1 MKEQTRKEMQRKMAD
16 CPMSAPEVS
25 WVDIERAVSASGAA
39 SGPGVMPL
47 RRRWMTA
54 AAAVALLVAGGAG
67 LRMLHRQEPAERIA
81 AVPERTEIRE
91 DAARAETIV
100 RPEKEWLAEI
110 VERQRP
116 GGPTSAK
123 TVPGTASPVC
133 LREDVGVS
141 RQPAD
146 DGLTPD
152 DVSRTVPAPETRGET
167 EPSAR
172 KQPVS
177 VPDMEN
183 LAADVPIPSVN
194 PRFVSRGRLTAQ
206 VFLGNSMNGYAATSN
221 LTPVLMSAPPYGLYD
236 EEMAGGDISPLRGGM
251 SELAADIRHYRP
263 VRFGLTF
270 RYGIGGRWSV
280 ESGLVYSRQKSDLT
294 TRSGSLAV
302 TSEQYLNYIGIP
314 LNLGFRIW
322 NAGGFR
328 FYASAGATAE
338 KMVKGFRTVPSAAEG
353 DSEKGREAVRIR
365 PLQFSLTGAVGAEYR
380 LGRSLGLYAEP
391 GLSYRFD
398 NGSGVPS
405 LYRDEP
411 LDFSMSFGLRFSFD

>member
-25 WVDIERAVSASGAA
+25 WVDIERAVSTSGAT
-39 SGPGVMPL
+39 SGPGVVPL

-54 AAAVALLVAGGAG
+54 AAVVALLVAGGAG

-81 AVPERTEIRE
+81 AVPEKTEIRE
-91 DAARAETIV
+91 QVAMAETLA
-100 RPEKEWLAEI
+100 RPE
-110 VERQRP
+110 
-116 GGPTSAK
+116 
-123 TVPGTASPVC
+123 GTAASVDRPA
-133 LREDVGVS
+133 GVS
-141 RQPAD
+141 SSAVVTPEIASPARPSEAVGEPRQPAD
-146 DGLTPD
+146 DSPAPG
-152 DVSRTVPAPETRGET
+152 DVSGPVSGDVSGTAPAGENRERPAP
-167 EPSAR
+167 A
-172 KQPVS
+172 
-177 VPDMEN
+177 PDP
-183 LAADVPIPSVN
+183 AAPAAEVWLRSMN
-194 PRFVSRGRLTAQ
+194 SRSVSRSRLTAQ
-206 VFLGNSMNGYAATSN
+206 VFLGNSMNGYTATSN

-236 EEMAGGDISPLRGGM
+236 EEMAGGDVSPLRGGM

-280 ESGLVYSRQKSDLT
+280 ESGLVYNRQKSDLT

-314 LNLGFRIW
+314 LNLGYRIW

-328 FYASAGATAE
+328 FYASAGAMAE
-338 KMVKGFRTVPSAAEG
+338 KMVKGFRTVPSAADGE
-353 DSEKGREAVRIR
+353 SEKGREEVRIR

-380 LGRSLGLYAEP
+380 VGRSLGLYAEP
-391 GLSYRFD
+391 GLTYRFD

-411 LDFSMSFGLRFSFD
+411 LDISVNVGLRFSFD

>member
-39 SGPGVMPL
+39 SGPGVVPL

-54 AAAVALLVAGGAG
+54 AAVVALLVAGGAG

-81 AVPERTEIRE
+81 AVPEKTEIRE
-91 DAARAETIV
+91 QVAMAETLA
-100 RPEKEWLAEI
+100 RPE
-110 VERQRP
+110 
-116 GGPTSAK
+116 
-123 TVPGTASPVC
+123 GTAASPD
-133 LREDVGVS
+133 RPAGVS
-141 RQPAD
+141 SSVVTPEIASPARPSEAVGEPRQPAD
-146 DGLTPD
+146 DSPAPG
-152 DVSRTVPAPETRGET
+152 DVSGPVSGDVSGTAPAGENRERPAPAPDPAAPAAEVWPRSVY
-167 EPSAR
+167 PS
-172 KQPVS
+172 S
-177 VPDMEN
+177 
-183 LAADVPIPSVN
+183 
-194 PRFVSRGRLTAQ
+194 VSRSRLTAQ
-206 VFLGNSMNGYAATSN
+206 VFLGNSMNGYTATSN

-236 EEMAGGDISPLRGGM
+236 EEMAGGDVSPLRGGM

-280 ESGLVYSRQKSDLT
+280 ESGLVYNRQKSDLT

-314 LNLGFRIW
+314 LNLGYRIW

-328 FYASAGATAE
+328 FYASAGAMAE
-338 KMVKGFRTVPSAAEG
+338 KMVKGFRTVPSAADGE
-353 DSEKGREAVRIR
+353 SEKGREEVRIR

-380 LGRSLGLYAEP
+380 VGRSLGLYAEP
-391 GLSYRFD
+391 GLTYRFD

-411 LDFSMSFGLRFSFD
+411 LDISVNVGLRFSFD

>member
-39 SGPGVMPL
+39 SGPGVVPL

-54 AAAVALLVAGGAG
+54 AAVVALLVAGGAG

-81 AVPERTEIRE
+81 AVPEKTEIRE
-91 DAARAETIV
+91 QVAMAETLA
-100 RPEKEWLAEI
+100 RPE
-110 VERQRP
+110 
-116 GGPTSAK
+116 
-123 TVPGTASPVC
+123 GTAASVDRPA
-133 LREDVGVS
+133 GVS
-141 RQPAD
+141 SSAVVTPEIASPARPSEAVGEPRQPAD
-146 DGLTPD
+146 DSPAPD
-152 DVSRTVPAPETRGET
+152 DVSGPVSGDVSGTAPAGENRERPAP
-167 EPSAR
+167 A
-172 KQPVS
+172 
-177 VPDMEN
+177 PDP
-183 LAADVPIPSVN
+183 AAPAAEVWLRSMN
-194 PRFVSRGRLTAQ
+194 SRSVSRSRLTAQ
-206 VFLGNSMNGYAATSN
+206 VFLGNSMNGYTATSN

-236 EEMAGGDISPLRGGM
+236 EEMAGGDVSPLRGGM

-280 ESGLVYSRQKSDLT
+280 ESGLVYNRQKSDLT

-314 LNLGFRIW
+314 LNLGYRIW

-328 FYASAGATAE
+328 FYASAGAMAE
-338 KMVKGFRTVPSAAEG
+338 KMVKGFRTVPSAADGE
-353 DSEKGREAVRIR
+353 SEKGREEVRIR

-380 LGRSLGLYAEP
+380 VGRSLGLYAEP
-391 GLSYRFD
+391 GLTYRFD

-411 LDFSMSFGLRFSFD
+411 LDISVNVGLRFSFD

>member
-39 SGPGVMPL
+39 SGPGVVPL

-54 AAAVALLVAGGAG
+54 AAVVALLVAGGAG

-81 AVPERTEIRE
+81 AVPEKTEIRE
-91 DAARAETIV
+91 QVAMAETLA
-100 RPEKEWLAEI
+100 RPE
-110 VERQRP
+110 
-116 GGPTSAK
+116 
-123 TVPGTASPVC
+123 GTAASVDRPAGGRSAAGVVPEIASPA
-133 LREDVGVS
+133 RPSEAVGEP

-146 DGLTPD
+146 NSPAPG
-152 DVSRTVPAPETRGET
+152 DVSG
-167 EPSAR
+167 
-172 KQPVS
+172 PVS
-177 VPDMEN
+177 GDVSGTAPAGENRKRPASAPDP
-183 LAADVPIPSVN
+183 AAPAAEVWPRSVYPSS
-194 PRFVSRGRLTAQ
+194 VSRSRLTAQ
-206 VFLGNSMNGYAATSN
+206 VFLGNSMNGYTATSN

-236 EEMAGGDISPLRGGM
+236 EEMAGGDVSPLRGGM

-280 ESGLVYSRQKSDLT
+280 ESGLVYNRQKSDLT

-328 FYASAGATAE
+328 FYASVGAMAE
-338 KMVKGFRTVPSAAEG
+338 KMVKGFRTVPSAADGE
-353 DSEKGREAVRIR
+353 SEKGREEVRIR

-380 LGRSLGLYAEP
+380 VGRSLGLYAEP
-391 GLSYRFD
+391 GLTYRFD

-411 LDFSMSFGLRFSFD
+411 LDISVNVGLRFSFD

>member
-39 SGPGVMPL
+39 SGPGVVPL

-54 AAAVALLVAGGAG
+54 AAVVALLVAGGAG

-81 AVPERTEIRE
+81 AVPEKTEIRE
-91 DAARAETIV
+91 QVAMAETLA
-100 RPEKEWLAEI
+100 RPE
-110 VERQRP
+110 
-116 GGPTSAK
+116 
-123 TVPGTASPVC
+123 GTAASVDRPAGVFPSAVVTPEIASPA
-133 LREDVGVS
+133 RPSEAVGEP

-146 DGLTPD
+146 DSPAPG
-152 DVSRTVPAPETRGET
+152 DVSG
-167 EPSAR
+167 
-172 KQPVS
+172 PVS
-177 VPDMEN
+177 GDVSGTAPAGENRERPAAAPDP
-183 LAADVPIPSVN
+183 AAPAAEVWPRSVYPSS
-194 PRFVSRGRLTAQ
+194 VSRSRLTAQ
-206 VFLGNSMNGYAATSN
+206 VFLGNSMNGYTATSN
-221 LTPVLMSAPPYGLYD
+221 LTPMLMSAPPYGSYD
-236 EEMAGGDISPLRGGM
+236 EEMAGGDVSPLRGGM

-280 ESGLVYSRQKSDLT
+280 ESGLVYNRQKSDLT

-328 FYASAGATAE
+328 FYASAGAMAE
-338 KMVKGFRTVPSAAEG
+338 KMVKGFRTVPSAADG
-353 DSEKGREAVRIR
+353 VSETGREEVRIR

-380 LGRSLGLYAEP
+380 VGRSLGLYAEP
-391 GLSYRFD
+391 GLTYRFD

-411 LDFSMSFGLRFSFD
+411 LDISVNVGLRFSFD